1 MQTHAAM
8 QQSAILITGASSGI
22 GAMVALRAAREGW
35 FALVA
40 GRDRARMQAVVD
52 AARSGGGMAASLEV
66 ELEQP
71 GAIARAALQAGR
83 LCAEVG
89 PIVGLVNA
97 AGIAVSAP
105 LLSGGEGASDL
116 YERHM
121 SVNFHAA
128 RRWVEALAPAMRA
141 QGRGRI
147 VNVASSAGLRGYAY
161 TAAYCA
167 SKHALL
173 GYTRAAA
180 RELAGSGVSIAAVCP
195 HFVDSPLTDASVQRL
210 VEKTRMSAAE
220 AREFFAKQNPGG
232 RLLSTTEVADAIW
245 SLIEGEEN
253 GTILELDG
261 ARVLRLEGPVRE
273 KA

>member
-1 MQTHAAM
+1 M

-22 GAMVALRAAREGW
+22 GAMVARRAAREGW

-40 GRDRARMQAVVD
+40 GRDRTRMQSVVD
-52 AARSGGGMAASLEV
+52 EARSCGGQAACLPVDLGRRESIAGAVLE
-66 ELEQP
+66 
-71 GAIARAALQAGR
+71 ARR
-83 LCAEVG
+83 LCANTG
-89 PIVGLVNA
+89 PIVGLVNG
-97 AGIAVSAP
+97 AGIAISAP
-105 LLSGGEGASDL
+105 LFSRGEGADDL
-116 YERHM
+116 FEQHM

-128 RRWVEALAPAMRA
+128 RLWIEALAPAMRA

-195 HFVDSPLTDASVQRL
+195 HFVDSPMTEASVQRL
-210 VEKTRMSAAE
+210 AQKTPKSAAE
-220 AREFFAKQNPGG
+220 ARQFFAQQNPGG
-232 RLLSTTEVADAIW
+232 RLISTTEVADAIW
-245 SLIEGEEN
+245 SLIVGEEN

-261 ARVLRLEGPVRE
+261 ARVLRLEGPIRE
-273 KA
+273 KTQK